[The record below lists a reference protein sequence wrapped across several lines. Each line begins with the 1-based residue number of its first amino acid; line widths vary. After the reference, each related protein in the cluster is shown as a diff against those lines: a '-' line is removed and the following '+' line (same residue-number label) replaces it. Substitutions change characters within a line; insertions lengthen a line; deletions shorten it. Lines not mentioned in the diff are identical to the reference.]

1 MRLPLTLRQYRRN
14 RQSSHKQEKGTRS
27 FCLSEQ
33 LGIFLIA
40 QALPFCFPVVSSFN
54 GKLLFRQPWMEQ
66 PLFFLFPQMNEAGIS
81 PLLYKKCLLHSQA
94 HP

>member
-14 RQSSHKQEKGTRS
+14 SQSSQKQEKGTRS

-40 QALPFCFPVVSSFN
+40 EALPFCSPVVSSFN
-54 GKLLFRQPWMEQ
+54 GKRFFRQPWMDQ
-66 PLFFLFPQMNEAGIS
+66 PLFFLFPPIAEAGIS
-81 PLLYKKCLLHSQA
+81 PLLCKKCPLRSQA